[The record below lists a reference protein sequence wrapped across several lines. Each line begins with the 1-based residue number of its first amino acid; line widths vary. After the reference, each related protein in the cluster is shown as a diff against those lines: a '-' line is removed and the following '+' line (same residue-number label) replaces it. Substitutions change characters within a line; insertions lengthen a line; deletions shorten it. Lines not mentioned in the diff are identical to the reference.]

1 MVCAYTT
8 TNSITIFKFKRFL
21 IINIQIYLCKFY
33 ILFAT
38 GFGGKRLRPFQAKI
52 KYETAYNNVS

>member
-1 MVCAYTT
+1 MVKTL
-8 TNSITIFKFKRFL
+8 FL
-21 IINIQIYLCKFY
+21 IVQMLNNHKVFFKCYFQIDLCKLY

>member
-1 MVCAYTT
+1 MGR
-8 TNSITIFKFKRFL
+8 SISVEIYFFIVMPPNAIF
-21 IINIQIYLCKFY
+21 IIMKIDLCKFY